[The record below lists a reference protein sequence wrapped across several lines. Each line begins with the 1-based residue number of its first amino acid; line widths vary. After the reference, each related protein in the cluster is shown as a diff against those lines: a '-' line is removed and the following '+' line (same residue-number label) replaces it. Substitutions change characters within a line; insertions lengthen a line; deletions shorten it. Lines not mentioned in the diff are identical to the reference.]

1 MRRDLKFRKRDA
13 ALVAAGDETAL
24 LRRREFEW
32 HFRFT
37 VLAGPAYQ
45 LWLRVLVNGERK
57 PELMREA
64 IRLGEEAQSYK
75 TEMMQK
81 HPGEIFKGGAWQARS
96 LQKDGDWYRLLE
108 QLEKE
113 AAER

>member
-1 MRRDLKFRKRDA
+1 MA
-13 ALVAAGDETAL
+13 AAAGDETAL
-24 LRRREFEW
+24 LRLREFEW

-64 IRLGEEAQSYK
+64 IRLGEEAQANTRLS
-75 TEMMQK
+75 
-81 HPGEIFKGGAWQARS
+81 GDVARRGGVIAN
-96 LQKDGDWYRLLE
+96 LLP
-108 QLEKE
+108 
-113 AAER
+113 